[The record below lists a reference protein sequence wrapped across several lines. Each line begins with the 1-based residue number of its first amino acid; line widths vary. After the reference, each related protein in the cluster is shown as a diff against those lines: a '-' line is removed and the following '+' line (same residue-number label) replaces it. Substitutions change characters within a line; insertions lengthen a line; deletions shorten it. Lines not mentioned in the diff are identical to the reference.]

1 MTKKDYNR
9 IVEDIGV
16 ALNQTVKDKRELGL
30 VRETLINFAKAFA
43 YSERNGPQGNP
54 RFDRTW
60 FFEAV
65 GRVLGVEVS

>member
-30 VRETLINFAKAFA
+30 VRETLINFATAFA
-43 YSERNGPQGNP
+43 YSEQNGHGNP
-54 RFDRTW
+54 NFNRARF
-60 FFEAV
+60 FKAV
-65 GRVLGVEVS
+65 GRILGVEVS